1 MLTSDMV
8 QGAAVFVCGS
18 ASKMPQDVLQA
29 LQQLVRQEAGMTAE
43 DAARYIKQLEL
54 SGRYVTEAWS

>member
-1 MLTSDMV
+1 MRGLM

-29 LQQLVRQEAGMTAE
+29 LQQVLRQEADMTAE
-43 DAARYIKQLEL
+43 DAARYLKRLEL
-54 SGRYVTEAWS
+54 TGRYITEAWS